1 LTVKRKPTTP
11 FSTQSS
17 NVATTPRKPSAPAK
31 STDRQY
37 VTALAR
43 GLSVLRCFSPA
54 QPSLGT
60 TEIARMTG
68 LAQATVWRLC
78 HTLIS
83 EGYLVQAERHD
94 KLRPGL
100 PVLALG
106 YAAISNLSL
115 AKLVETELEAF
126 AKRHNI
132 VVSVTARDGESMVY
146 IQRCHGSEI
155 VLRDLT
161 VGSRIPL
168 IASVAG
174 WAWLAGLTEAQRQA
188 VFKELKRAD
197 PTAFGQMRPKMTQAL
212 AAYAETGYV
221 INKGLLNPRIN
232 AVGVPFVS
240 PDGRTA
246 LSLVSGG
253 LNQIFDDT
261 MLKRVGEE
269 LQALRSRLVP
279 ALTVGS
285 T

>member
-1 LTVKRKPTTP
+1 MATP
-11 FSTQSS
+11 
-17 NVATTPRKPSAPAK
+17 PRKQAGAVK
-31 STDRQY
+31 TADRQY

-43 GLSVLRCFSPA
+43 GLSVLRCFTPA
-54 QPSLGT
+54 QPTLGT

-78 HTLIS
+78 HTLIE

-106 YAAISNLSL
+106 YAAISNMSL
-115 AKLVETELEAF
+115 AKLVEAELETF
-126 AKRHNI
+126 AQRHNI

-168 IASVAG
+168 MASVAG
-174 WAWLAGLTEAQRQA
+174 WAWLAGLAEAQRQA

-197 PTAFGQMRPKMTQAL
+197 PATFGRMLPKMTQAL
-212 AAYAETGYV
+212 ASYAETGYV
-221 INKGLLNPRIN
+221 INKGSLNPRIH

-253 LNQIFDDT
+253 LNQIFDDA
-261 MLKRVGEE
+261 MLKRVGKE
-269 LQALRSRLVP
+269 LKALRARLVP
-279 ALTVGS
+279 ALTVAPA
-285 T
+285 